1 MHFINRLYTKL
12 IFSDA
17 PNLNI
22 GAYDMGEGQITIK
35 LTEDSV
41 KRLKTATRTIGS
53 LEIFVPVEADVE
65 IAKDSPVRANW
76 LARYKANG
84 YIGGSVTFY
93 DDTNTAFVGT
103 EPSLSISSDMSSNG
117 SDPKNT
123 FKLSANFLVN
133 TQALA
138 GF

>member
-22 GAYDMGEGQITIK
+22 GAYDMGEGQVTIK

-65 IAKDSPVRANW
+65 IAKDSPVRQNW
-76 LARYKANG
+76 LARY
-84 YIGGSVTFY
+84 
-93 DDTNTAFVGT
+93 
-103 EPSLSISSDMSSNG
+103 
-117 SDPKNT
+117 
-123 FKLSANFLVN
+123 
-133 TQALA
+133 
-138 GF
+138 

>member
-1 MHFINRLYTKL
+1 MNFINRLWTKL

-17 PNLNI
+17 PNLNV
-22 GAYDMGEGQITIK
+22 GAYDMGEGQISIN

-53 LEIFVPVEADVE
+53 LEIFVPIEAQVE
-65 IAKDSPVRANW
+65 IAKDSPIR
-76 LARYKANG
+76 LAWVDRYLKNG

-93 DDTNTAFVGT
+93 DDTNESYTAT
-103 EPSLSISSDMSSNG
+103 EPSITLGELGNFNG
-117 SDPKNT
+117 TDPKLS
-123 FKLSANFLVN
+123 FKLHANLLVN
-133 TQALA
+133 TEALS